1 MISALSFN
9 FVDFRIKD
17 NQSQTIEKIIR
28 GVKESEYK
36 KKLEDFKKYESDCY
50 ITTLKDDIEF
60 LAKSTSDEHIF
71 KLLEDKKVTDEE
83 NFEFLKN
90 KFKDDVKENPN
101 IFIRNN
107 NINNKDFKTIKNE
120 DNDYDDKSESLLN
133 PK

>member
-1 MISALSFN
+1 M
-9 FVDFRIKD
+9 
-17 NQSQTIEKIIR
+17 
-28 GVKESEYK
+28 
-36 KKLEDFKKYESDCY
+36 
-50 ITTLKDDIEF
+50 
-60 LAKSTSDEHIF
+60 AKSTSDEHIF

-83 NFEFLKN
+83 NFELLKN

-101 IFIRNN
+101 ILIRNN

>member
-1 MISALSFN
+1 M
-9 FVDFRIKD
+9 
-17 NQSQTIEKIIR
+17 
-28 GVKESEYK
+28 
-36 KKLEDFKKYESDCY
+36 
-50 ITTLKDDIEF
+50 
-60 LAKSTSDEHIF
+60 AKSTSDEHIF

-101 IFIRNN
+101 ILIRNN